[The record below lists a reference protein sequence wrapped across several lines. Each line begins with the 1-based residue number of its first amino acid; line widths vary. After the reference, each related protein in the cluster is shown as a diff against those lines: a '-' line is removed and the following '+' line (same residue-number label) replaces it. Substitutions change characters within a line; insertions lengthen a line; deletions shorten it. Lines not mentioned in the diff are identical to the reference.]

1 MIASGKLYWL
11 ASFYLTAFCLG
22 WAIAG
27 ALLTYFGWGIELRVG
42 MVASLV
48 VLGAMASRV
57 YLALAEGSRESTLML
72 EAERNRAFA
81 GVLLG
86 ASIGVNTLINHVPEP
101 HNYPHALS
109 YALLSYVVASM
120 NASNIVLICGYG
132 ADRLFDKI
140 LRFWYWIP
148 AAFSGR
154 YRRKIRDSWENRED
168 FSGGGE

>member
-1 MIASGKLYWL
+1 MIASAKLYWL
-11 ASFYLTAFCLG
+11 ASFYLTAFCVG
-22 WAIAG
+22 WAVLG
-27 ALLTYFGWGIELRVG
+27 AVLTYYGHGVELRIG

-101 HNYPHALS
+101 HNYSHALS
-109 YALLSYVVASM
+109 YSLLSYVVASM
-120 NASNIVLICGYG
+120 NASNIVLIYGYG
-132 ADRLFDKI
+132 ANRLFDKI

-148 AAFSGR
+148 AALSTR
-154 YRRKIRDSWENRED
+154 YRREIRDSRESRKD
-168 FSGGGE
+168 FSGGEE